1 MKKLIIITSIAA
13 LSFAYVNTENSTI
26 SGAED
31 SNEELKSL
39 NIDKNIL
46 QKVTSLNS
54 QFVASVPRK
63 NSELKAPLIIYLH
76 GAGGKGD
83 DLNMIKRQV
92 MPLLKGIQKFT
103 KEQCIVVAPQCLKES
118 RNGGR
123 GTWKVEELN
132 LFLEQLKKTL
142 SVDVN
147 RIYLTGNSFGGYGSW
162 LWGGHNPEHFAAILP
177 IVGGIG
183 PGGPKDVTPDL
194 DKWAAKLAQVPVYAF
209 AGKKDRVVPAERSE
223 RMVAAIIKAGGNQAK
238 IKVYPNEAH
247 GAKRT
252 VLSGPEFYQW
262 MFSKKRGNK

>member
-1 MKKLIIITSIAA
+1 M
-13 LSFAYVNTENSTI
+13 FQN
-26 SGAED
+26 
-31 SNEELKSL
+31 
-39 NIDKNIL
+39 KNP
-46 QKVTSLNS
+46 K
-54 QFVASVPRK
+54 
-63 NSELKAPLIIYLH
+63 LKAPLIIYLH
-76 GAGGKGD
+76 GAGGKGND
-83 DLNMIKRQV
+83 INVIKRQV

-103 KEQCIVVAPQCLKES
+103 KEQCIIIAPQCLKKS

-132 LFLEQLKKTL
+132 LFLEQFKKTL
-142 SVDVN
+142 PVDAN

-162 LWGGHNPEHFAAILP
+162 LWGGHNPERFAAILP

-223 RMVAAIIKAGGNQAK
+223 RMVAAIRKAGGGQAK
-238 IKVYPNEAH
+238 IKIYPNEAH

-252 VLSGPEFYQW
+252 VLSGPEFYRW
-262 MFSKKRGNK
+262 MFSKKRRNE

>member
-1 MKKLIIITSIAA
+1 MKKLVLITSIAV
-13 LSFAYVNTENSTI
+13 LSFAHVNAQNSTI

-31 SNEELKSL
+31 SNAELKSL

-46 QKVTSLNS
+46 HKTASLNS
-54 QFVASVPRK
+54 QFVAFVPK
-63 NSELKAPLIIYLH
+63 ENPELKVPLIIYLH

-142 SVDVN
+142 PMDAN
-147 RIYLTGNSFGGYGSW
+147 RIYLTGNSFGGYGAW

-223 RMVAAIIKAGGNQAK
+223 RMVAAIRKAGGDQAE